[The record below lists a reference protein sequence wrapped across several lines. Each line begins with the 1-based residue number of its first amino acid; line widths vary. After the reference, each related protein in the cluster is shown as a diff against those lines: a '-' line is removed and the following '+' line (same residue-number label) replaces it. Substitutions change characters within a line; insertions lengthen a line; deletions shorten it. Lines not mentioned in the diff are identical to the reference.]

1 MDNNNHFSY
10 KVLYSLFVNNEEGKA
25 ELVEKTTEDH
35 PYSFITGLGM
45 CLEEFERVMLTH
57 QEGEHFCFTI
67 PVGQAYGEYEETHV
81 LKLDKSLF
89 HRNGKF
95 DTAHIYPG
103 AFVPMLNEDGNRLEG
118 IVQEIKEDSVIMDF
132 NHPLAGKELIFKGT
146 VVSKQPAT
154 EEEIQE
160 KLNYTHTC
168 HCGGGGCGK
177 DKCKG
182 ECDGECKNDCNCENE
197 GGCNHCK

>member
-1 MDNNNHFSY
+1 MENNSHYFY
-10 KVLYSLFVNNEEGKA
+10 KVQYSLFVNDEEGKA

-35 PYSFITGLGM
+35 PYTFITGLGS
-45 CLEEFERVMLTH
+45 CLEDFEKNILAH

-67 PVGQAYGEYEETHV
+67 PVEQAYGEYMEEHV

-95 DTAHIYPG
+95 DATHIYPG

-118 IVQEIKEDSVIMDF
+118 IVQEIQENAVVMDF
-132 NHPLAGKELIFKGT
+132 NHPLAGKDLNFKGT
-146 VVSKQPAT
+146 VVTKRPAT

-168 HCGGGGCGK
+168 HCNGGCGSGN
-177 DKCKG
+177 CK
-182 ECDGECKNDCNCENE
+182 EEDCHCGNE
-197 GGCNHCK
+197 GGCCHCK